1 MFFVG
6 ALCDDSIILF
16 VIQKQAEIVTQR
28 RRDTM
33 KRVLPDISFTVAVF
47 LLVLCMAA
55 QAATPANEGKEVF
68 NFHFFLY
75 LILCIYFFISLQFIL
90 FQTGGKKYIY
100 AFSRI

>member
-1 MFFVG
+1 
-6 ALCDDSIILF
+6 
-16 VIQKQAEIVTQR
+16 
-28 RRDTM
+28 M
-33 KRVLPDISFTVAVF
+33 KRVLPYISFTVAVF

-55 QAATPANEGKEVF
+55 QAATPDNEGKEVF

-100 AFSRI
+100 AFSRILIWATSGAGKNNI